1 MRLCPIKIWDYYM
14 VYAVALGVAE
24 KALKKMSIVVPSEQF
39 SHSHFYVI
47 YYNPGF
53 VSGFSSAY
61 SASSPKRSS
70 SGGGGEI
77 GGGFGSGSGG
87 AR

>member
-1 MRLCPIKIWDYYM
+1 MGHYPIVESIL
-14 VYAVALGVAE
+14 VLIQPV
-24 KALKKMSIVVPSEQF
+24 KKMSIVVPSEQF